1 MMLGDIWT
9 VMWKERKGLLRIRGS
24 RTRALLTLLVPVL
37 MIAMVAPL
45 QLGREWV
52 DGAWSL
58 VGAFLIPMILIGITI
73 PESFA
78 GERERH
84 TLETL
89 LASRLPDRAILFGKV
104 GLAVAYGWVM
114 TLLAL
119 GVSLV
124 PVNAVHWE
132 GELMLYR
139 PAVAIADIVVSLLV
153 AGLMAN
159 LGVIISLRSETAQGA
174 QQLLMTVLL
183 VPLMVLQL
191 VPMLLLSVVPD
202 GGELLRQWLSV
213 DFTTVILAV
222 VAVLSAANVGMLVVV
237 MVRFQRARLCLD

>member
-9 VMWKERKGLLRIRGS
+9 VMWKERKGQLRIRGS

>member
-1 MMLGDIWT
+1 
-9 VMWKERKGLLRIRGS
+9 
-24 RTRALLTLLVPVL
+24 
-37 MIAMVAPL
+37 
-45 QLGREWV
+45 
-52 DGAWSL
+52 
-58 VGAFLIPMILIGITI
+58 
-73 PESFA
+73 
-78 GERERH
+78 
-84 TLETL
+84 
-89 LASRLPDRAILFGKV
+89 
-104 GLAVAYGWVM
+104 
-114 TLLAL
+114 
-119 GVSLV
+119 
-124 PVNAVHWE
+124 VNAVHWE

-139 PAVAIADIVVSLLV
+139 PAVAIVDIVVSLLV

-202 GGELLRQWLSV
+202 GRELLRQWLSV